1 MKEHWDERYSAS
13 EYIYGTEPNAWF
25 AEKLALLGPGKILF
39 PAEGEGRN
47 AVYAASLGWDVQA
60 FDQSEEG
67 MKKALSLASEKSV
80 TIHYNLGDLTNY
92 QAEPLQFD
100 AIALIFVHM
109 PVEIR
114 QFVHHRLLSFLKPG
128 GHLILEAFTKQQ
140 IKNTSGGPRTEAL
153 LYDPAYIAEDF
164 RTLDFIEFSETI
176 TVLNEGPLH
185 QGEAFV
191 IRLFAT
197 KPNISKNSAE

>member
-1 MKEHWDERYSAS
+1 MKEHWDERYAAE
-13 EYIYGTEPNAWF
+13 EYIYGTHPNAWF
-25 AEKLALLGPGKILF
+25 AEKLSGINKGKLLL

-47 AVYAASLGWDVQA
+47 AVFAASIGWDVSA

-67 MKKALSLASEKSV
+67 RKKALKLATENSV
-80 TIHYNLGDLTNY
+80 AINYTIADLTTFNC
-92 QAEPLQFD
+92 PDTSFD

-114 QFVHHRLLSFLKPG
+114 QLVHQNLIKCLKPG
-128 GHLILEAFTKQQ
+128 GYLILEAFTKKQ
-140 IKNTSGGPRTEAL
+140 IQNSSGGPKTELL
-153 LYDPAYIAEDF
+153 LYERDYLLHD
-164 RTLDFIEFSETI
+164 FSELEIIDFDETT

-191 IRLFAT
+191 LRLYAR
-197 KPNISKNSAE
+197 KPIINF